1 MLVLTRKT
9 DERIHVGND
18 IVITVVR
25 VSGNRVSLGIDAPAG
40 VRVLRE
46 ELTPSETRP
55 APVSRTQR
63 KGTSTKSQP
72 APGLVTEPPVPAPS
86 RRTVAEIMAEAMSK
100 LASRTPDEISERSV
114 ARREASLQETS
125 HARASA

>member
-25 VSGNRVSLGIDAPAG
+25 VSGNRVSLGIEAPAG

-55 APVSRTQR
+55 NSASPAQR
-63 KGTSTKSQP
+63 KRSSTKPQP
-72 APGLVTEPPVPAPS
+72 ASGVGTPSPVNAPS

-100 LASRTPDEISERSV
+100 LASRTTDEISERSI
-114 ARREASLQETS
+114 ARREASLEETS